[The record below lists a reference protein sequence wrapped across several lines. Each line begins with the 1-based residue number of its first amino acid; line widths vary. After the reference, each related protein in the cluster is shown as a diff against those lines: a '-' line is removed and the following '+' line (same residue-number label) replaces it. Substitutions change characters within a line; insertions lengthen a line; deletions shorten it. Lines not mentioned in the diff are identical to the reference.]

1 VADSDYRFNTDPD
14 PDGQP
19 PVPRADKLTDAVSRE
34 TVVTGGGGGFSLSNL
49 KTFRSFRHRAF
60 RFYYGALLG
69 QTTALNIQMVV
80 RSLLIYRLT
89 DSAAIL
95 GMMSLATAL
104 PMLLFSA
111 FGGTLADRF
120 SKKYVLMIGQA
131 LAALVA
137 LGVALALEFGFLAVG
152 NDGSWWI
159 LIVASVIQGTIV
171 AFTIPAQQA
180 LVAQVVV
187 EKEIMNAV
195 ALNNMGMNAVRLLA
209 PAIAGFFIEGLGFE
223 LIYYTMVGTYILTI
237 LLLMPLKLRP
247 VAHQE
252 TFSMLQSLRD
262 GARYIWGHVPVRT
275 VLSVTLLAFIL
286 GTPYIFLMP
295 IFADDVLGV
304 GASGM
309 GLLLSASGGGAILGS
324 LIMASLPE
332 RKRGLILLG
341 SMVCWAVT
349 LGVFAFSRSLPLS
362 LTMMALVGV
371 TQTAF
376 ITSSNSLL
384 LRHTHEDYYGRV
396 MSIFMMQFG
405 VTSLGA
411 SLAGLLSESIG
422 ISWTIGGFMA
432 LMLAFSVLLLV
443 LLPRL
448 RSLD

>member
-1 VADSDYRFNTDPD
+1 
-14 PDGQP
+14 
-19 PVPRADKLTDAVSRE
+19 
-34 TVVTGGGGGFSLSNL
+34 
-49 KTFRSFRHRAF
+49 
-60 RFYYGALLG
+60 
-69 QTTALNIQMVV
+69 
-80 RSLLIYRLT
+80 
-89 DSAAIL
+89 
-95 GMMSLATAL
+95 
-104 PMLLFSA
+104 
-111 FGGTLADRF
+111 
-120 SKKYVLMIGQA
+120 
-131 LAALVA
+131 
-137 LGVALALEFGFLAVG
+137 
-152 NDGSWWI
+152 
-159 LIVASVIQGTIV
+159 
-171 AFTIPAQQA
+171 
-180 LVAQVVV
+180 
-187 EKEIMNAV
+187 
-195 ALNNMGMNAVRLLA
+195 
-209 PAIAGFFIEGLGFE
+209 
-223 LIYYTMVGTYILTI
+223 
-237 LLLMPLKLRP
+237 

-262 GARYIWGHVPVRT
+262 GARYIWGHVPIRT

-422 ISWTIGGFMA
+422 IAWTIGGFMA